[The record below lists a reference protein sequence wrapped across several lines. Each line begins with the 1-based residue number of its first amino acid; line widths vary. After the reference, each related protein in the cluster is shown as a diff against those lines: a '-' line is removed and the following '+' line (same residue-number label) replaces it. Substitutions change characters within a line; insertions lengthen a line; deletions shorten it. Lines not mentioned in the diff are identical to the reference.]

1 MVSRASG
8 RPAYLQIA
16 DALREQINAGR
27 YPPGAQLPTERALQ
41 DEYRV
46 SSRTVR
52 VALDQLRAEGLAVSY
67 QGRGVFVREQ
77 AVPRR
82 LSTDIAVFD
91 GWYQTLRRQGLKP
104 AGRTTVTRAPC
115 PPDAAEWLGIEPG
128 TEVLVRDRVMH
139 AEGHPPEML
148 ATSYFPLWVVERA
161 PKLADP
167 GVGGMPRWLREAF
180 GTFYSEDVITAR
192 MPTQAERE
200 RLDLPP
206 GVPVLVIKGGE
217 HDSDS
222 QRPLHYIEVVA
233 AGGRI
238 EFAYR
243 YGTDPGDEPDS
254 DG

>member
-1 MVSRASG
+1 MVSRVSG

-16 DALREQINAGR
+16 DALREQINTGR
-27 YPPGAQLPTERALQ
+27 YPPGSQLPTERELQ
-41 DEYRV
+41 DTFSV

-52 VALDQLRAEGLAVSY
+52 VALDQLRAEGLVVSQ

-77 AVPRR
+77 TIPRR

-91 GWYQTLRRQGLKP
+91 GWYQTLRRQGLRP
-104 AGRTTVTRAPC
+104 AGGTTVTRAPC
-115 PPDAAEWLGIEPG
+115 PPDAAEWLGIQPG
-128 TEVLVRDRVMH
+128 TEVVVRDRVMH
-139 AEGHPPEML
+139 AEGHPVEML

-161 PKLADP
+161 PKLADAT
-167 GVGGMPRWLREAF
+167 VGGMPNWLREAF

-217 HDSDS
+217 HDTEQ
-222 QRPLHYIEVVA
+222 QRPLHYIEVIA
-233 AGGRI
+233 PAGRI

-243 YGTDPGDEPDS
+243 YGTEPGD
-254 DG
+254 G

>member
-27 YPPGAQLPTERALQ
+27 YPPGAQLPTERELQ
-41 DEYRV
+41 ETFGV

-77 AVPRR
+77 AIPRR
-82 LSTDIAVFD
+82 LSTDISTSV
-91 GWYQTLRRQGLKP
+91 GWYHTLARQGLTPK
-104 AGRTTVTRAPC
+104 GQTTVTEAPC
-115 PPDAAEWLGIEPG
+115 PPEAAEWLGIEPG
-128 TEVLVRDRVMH
+128 AVVIVRDRVLGVQG
-139 AEGHPPEML
+139 EPPTML
-148 ATSYFPLWVVERA
+148 ATSYFPTWVTDKA
-161 PKLADP
+161 PNLRDP
-167 GVGGMPRWLREAF
+167 SIGGLPKWLREAF
-180 GTFYSEDVITAR
+180 GQLYSDDVLSVR
-192 MPTQAERE
+192 MPTPAEQA

-206 GVPVLVIKGGE
+206 GTPVLLIKGGE
-217 HDSDS
+217 RDSEH
-222 QRPLHYIEVVA
+222 RALHFIDVVA

-243 YGTDPGDEPDS
+243 YGQVPTDS
-254 DG
+254 